1 MLLLADHP
9 LDAGGGVRGER
20 LLRVLQ
26 VPLPPGGG
34 HRCHGRRQ
42 VRHEARVDRE
52 PGHHLQR
59 GRGVLLAHGHAP
71 LVAGL
76 DGATAGHVGEVQ
88 RAAFVSARRLGGQR
102 PHRLVPDAL
111 GGDVDQFPLGPAQG
125 GELAA
130 EDGAGVEA
138 DGVVEPGGGGYRG
151 VAVDHG
157 GAAPVLLGPRVAH
170 GQAEGVGLARGVAV
184 QGVGADPARGAAV
197 VLLGQTRVADHQ
209 SAAVEDVVAD
219 QRLHE
224 LPDPGTES
232 GVAFLLALQLLDGLG
247 EAVGGAD
254 GAAVQPAAQL
264 VLVVAGDAQG
274 VAGGDHGHH
283 PAQHARGVRAAVDE
297 VADEDGGAALGVVSV
312 DVAQL
317 GEEGLQLRAA
327 AVDVADDVER
337 SGEVAQ
343 VVVPAPADHDGAV
356 HLLLAAEDV
365 DLAEPLALQ
374 PLEGAT
380 QFAPV
385 AGDDAAVDPG
395 AVGAGGVPLGADLLG
410 QVQDDGDGQHVVAAR
425 QVDQLTAAL
434 ALDAGGVDDGEPS
447 GGQPLAGDVVEH
459 VEGVG
464 AGALV
469 VLVVGD
475 QAAAEVGGEHLG
487 RLEVACR
494 EGRLAGAGGADQHH
508 QGEVGDGQFQ
518 RPGGGGRAS
527 GIGTGHLSR
536 SSFGVGVAGWVVG
549 AAASARVAGGPA
561 GAGSSPRVKTAS
573 WVGGPTSWSSG
584 PTGRKATV

>member
-9 LDAGGGVRGER
+9 LDAGRGVRGER

-34 HRCHGRRQ
+34 HGCHGRRQ
-42 VRHEARVDRE
+42 VRHQARVDRE

-59 GRGVLLAHGHAP
+59 GRGVLLAYGHAP
-71 LVAGL
+71 LVSGL
-76 DGATAGHVGEVQ
+76 DGAAAGDVGEVQ
-88 RAAFVSARRLGGQR
+88 RTALVPARGLGGQR
-102 PHRLVPDAL
+102 AHRLVPDAL
-111 GGDVDQFPLGPAQG
+111 GAHVDQFPLGPAQG

-138 DGVVEPGGGGYRG
+138 DRVVEPGGGGYRG

-157 GAAPVLLGPRVAH
+157 GAAPVVLGPRVAH

-184 QGVGADPARGAAV
+184 QGVRPDPARGAAV
-197 VLLGQTRVADHQ
+197 VLLGQARVADHQ
-209 SAAVEDVVAD
+209 GAAVEDVVAD

-224 LPDPGTES
+224 LPHPGAEP
-232 GVAFLLALQLLDGLG
+232 GVALLLALQLFDGLG
-247 EAVGGAD
+247 QAVGGAD

-264 VLVVAGDAQG
+264 VLVVARDAQG

-283 PAQHARGVRAAVDE
+283 PAQHARGVRATVDE
-297 VADEDGGAALGVVSV
+297 VADEDGGAALGVVAV
-312 DVAQL
+312 GVAQL
-317 GEEGLQLRAA
+317 GEERLQLRAA

-343 VVVPAPADHDGAV
+343 VVVPALADHDGPV
-356 HLLLAAEDV
+356 HLLLAAQDV

-374 PLEGAT
+374 PLEGTA

-385 AGDDAAVDPG
+385 AGDDAAVD
-395 AVGAGGVPLGADLLG
+395 ARTVGAGGVPLGADLLG
-410 QVQDDGDGQHVVAAR
+410 QVEDDGDGQHVVAAR

-434 ALDAGGVDDGEPS
+434 ALDAGRVDDGEPP
-447 GGQPLAGDVVEH
+447 GGEPLARDVVEH

-494 EGRLAGAGGADQHH
+494 EGRLAGAGGADQDH
-508 QGEVGDGQFQ
+508 QREIGDGQFE
-518 RPGGGGRAS
+518 RPGGDGRGS

-536 SSFGVGVAGWVVG
+536 SSFGVGVVG
-549 AAASARVAGGPA
+549 AVASGRVAAGPA

-573 WVGGPTSWSSG
+573 WVGGPTSGSSG